1 MSDKARITRQKLRSE
16 RKRKSEPGKTTYFP
30 GAFGLSATPDID
42 LGDKCPSKKTKSKNR
57 MVKSSKP
64 TTPPNAPNSVA
75 VPTLNA
81 PQIQKD
87 ELMTIDFSTTP
98 VQIKFVPDDD
108 IEHVIILK

>member
-1 MSDKARITRQKLRSE
+1 MKEK
-16 RKRKSEPGKTTYFP
+16 GKVNQGKPHIFQELLVCQQLLTSILVTNVLP
-30 GAFGLSATPDID
+30 
-42 LGDKCPSKKTKSKNR
+42 KKTKSKNR

-98 VQIKFVPDDD
+98 DTVQIKFVPDDD